1 MTQSTSTRNSH
12 SLALSAL
19 VAAAVV
25 VAFAVKP
32 MAAAHA
38 EEGQQQTPAAV
49 GVAPEK
55 SGAVI
60 RDGAWVVI
68 DPETGEIVSR
78 SLRTGKEF
86 LSDQLATAL
95 SRSTE
100 GLETFDLVNGGQGVH
115 LGGRFQH
122 VFMVRVRPDGSFET
136 VCVNHEHQA
145 EKVLQSND
153 RANPVERAVK

>member
-19 VAAAVV
+19 VAVAVV
-25 VAFAVKP
+25 ALAVGP
-32 MAAAHA
+32 AAAAHPD
-38 EEGQQQTPAAV
+38 EDQQQTQSVAGV
-49 GVAPEK
+49 GAKE

-60 RDGAWVVI
+60 RDGVRVVI

-78 SLRTGKEF
+78 SLRTGKES

-100 GLETFDLVNGGQGVH
+100 GLETFDLANGGQGVH
-115 LGGRFQH
+115 LDGRFQH
-122 VFMVRVRPDGSFET
+122 VFMVRIKPDGSFET
-136 VCVNHEHQA
+136 VCVNHQQQA
-145 EKVLQSND
+145 EKVLQPTN
-153 RANPVERAVK
+153 RANEIERAVK